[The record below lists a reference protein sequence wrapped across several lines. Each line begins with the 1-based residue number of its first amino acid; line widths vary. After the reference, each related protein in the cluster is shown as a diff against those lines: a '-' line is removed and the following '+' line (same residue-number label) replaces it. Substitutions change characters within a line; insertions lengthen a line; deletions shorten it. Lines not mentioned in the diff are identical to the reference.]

1 MRYMRLLL
9 CVLLVWFSQFCVAQT
24 VFSITQVGSDLCEG
38 ILYDS
43 GGPNG
48 LYGAGEDFTFVIC
61 PKTPTAC
68 IEFSI
73 EYYHLEDGTT
83 PFSGDFL
90 SFYDG
95 PNVLSPKIGPSL
107 GGSRY
112 GGGGVCY
119 RIQAK
124 SACLTVLFQSNATEQ
139 KDGFKAKWQCAAQ
152 PCDPPETLKIN
163 SNPPVDTILASVQT
177 PFTQVKVA
185 NIKCPQGGMGTF
197 RFATVDNDLGLGK
210 GLILSTGLVSSAIG
224 PNKREDTGTDSGGA
238 GDADL
243 DQISIKQGLN
253 QVSKDACLVEFDV
266 FATSDELR
274 FEYIFASEEYP
285 EWVNTSYNDIFAFL
299 ISGPGIVGD
308 PMLGGALNIATLPN
322 SGQTIQVNSV
332 SPNTNWPY
340 YRPNPVGAQF
350 IEYDGFTSDS
360 LGKKKTL
367 TARAKVIPCNTY
379 RLKLAIADRTDGK
392 YDSSVFI
399 ADINGGTPVIGTDFT
414 GGINFLREGCSA
426 SEQKIVFTQPDVLSK
441 ETKFYIKTEGTA
453 TRNSDYT
460 STLPDS
466 IIFAPGETTKTYT
479 INQLIDNIKENTETI
494 VVYLSNNFGCG
505 TVILDSLVIELRDLV
520 VVDILTKDTLNLCQG
535 VDFQLNVTGADTY
548 SWSPPNGLNNPN
560 IANPILKAQ
569 QTGWLKV
576 TGKTDD
582 CTDTDSIFVIVHQ
595 PEVSLTITGKDKICL
610 GESAKLM
617 IEYSPSNWP
626 LTWVPTNSLSNTNTN
641 MPVATPV
648 ISTTYKASLSFD
660 NCTVVDSVRVTVNP
674 TVLVEDIKATP
685 ASESELCEGMAITLS
700 TKTNPL
706 GAPLTWF
713 VNGVLIPGQTL
724 DSLKLKASGDSV
736 LLHYS
741 VKATNSFGCAINPD
755 SVVYLVKR
763 CFLFPNAFTPNGD
776 GVNDSFGLVDFGGDF
791 EVEEF
796 KVYDR
801 WGQLA
806 FFGLPGEKR
815 WDGQTNGRPSPPDVY
830 TYVIQV
836 IYADGEER
844 MVTGTVMLLR

>member
-1 MRYMRLLL
+1 MRLLWF
-9 CVLLVWFSQFCVAQT
+9 VLFVWFSRLCMAQT
-24 VFSITQVGSDLCEG
+24 EFTMPQGSADLCEG

-48 LYGAGEDFTFVIC
+48 QYNANEDFTFVIC
-61 PKTPTAC
+61 PKTPAAC
-68 IEFSI
+68 IEFSL
-73 EYYHLEDGTT
+73 EYYHIEDGSSA
-83 PFSGDFL
+83 FSGDFL

-95 PNVLSPKIGPSL
+95 PTVFSPKIGPSL

-119 RIQAK
+119 RVQAK
-124 SACLTVLFQSNATEQ
+124 SGCLTVLFQSNATDQ
-139 KDGFKAKWQCAAQ
+139 KDGFKAKWQCTAQ
-152 PCDPPETLKIN
+152 PCDPPKSLKIN
-163 SNPPVDTILASVQT
+163 SNPPLDTLLAAVQT
-177 PFTQVKVA
+177 PFTQVKIA
-185 NIKCPQGGMGTF
+185 NISCPQGGVGSF
-197 RFATVDNDLGLGK
+197 RLAAANPELGLGK
-210 GLILSTGLVSSAIG
+210 GLILSTGLASSAIG
-224 PNKREDTGTDSGGA
+224 PNKKEDTGTDMVGP

-253 QVSKDACLVEFDV
+253 QASKDACIVEFDV
-266 FATSDELR
+266 FATSEELR

-322 SGQTIQVNSV
+322 TSQIIQVNSV

-340 YRPNPVGAQF
+340 YRPNPVGSQLF
-350 IEYDGFTSDS
+350 EYDGLSSDS

-392 YDSSVFI
+392 YDSAVFI
-399 ADINGGTPVIGTDFT
+399 ADINGGTPVINTDFT

-426 SEQKIVFTQPDVLSK
+426 AEQKIVFTQPDALTK
-441 ETKFYIKTEGTA
+441 ETKFYVKTAGTA

-460 STLPDS
+460 TTLPDS
-466 IIFAPGETTKTYT
+466 IVFAPGETTKTYT
-479 INQLIDNIKENTETI
+479 FSQLIDNIKENTETI

-520 VVDILTKDTLNLCQG
+520 VVDIEGKDSINVCQ
-535 VDFQLNVTGADTY
+535 DIDYQLKAIGADSY
-548 SWSPPNGLNNPN
+548 SWSPANGLNNPN
-560 IANPILKAQ
+560 IASPILKAQ

-576 TGKTDD
+576 VGTTDG
-582 CTDTDSIFVIVHQ
+582 CTAIDSIYVTVHK
-595 PEVSLTITGKDKICL
+595 PDISLTIVGKDKICL
-610 GESAKLM
+610 GESAQLKL
-617 IEYSPSNWP
+617 EYSPSNWP
-626 LTWVPTNSLSNTNTN
+626 VLWSPTNGLSNTNTN
-641 MPVATPV
+641 MPVAMPAV
-648 ISTTYKASLSFD
+648 STTYEASLSFD
-660 NCTVVDSVRVTVNP
+660 NCEVSDSVRVTVNP
-674 TVLVEDIKATP
+674 TVLVEPIKASP
-685 ASESELCEGMAITLS
+685 ADGSELCEGMSILLS
-700 TKTNPL
+700 TKTNPP
-706 GAPLTWF
+706 GAPLNWYL
-713 VNGVLIPGQTL
+713 NGIQIAGQNL
-724 DSLKLKASGDSV
+724 DSLKLKATGDSV

-741 VKATNSFGCAINPD
+741 VKATNNFGCAINPD
-755 SVVYLVKR
+755 SISYLVKR
-763 CFLFPNAFTPNGD
+763 CFILPNAFTPNGD

-791 EVEEF
+791 EVELF

-815 WDGQTNGRPSPPDVY
+815 WDGQTNGSPSPPDVY